1 LTDDRTHRQRTEAY
15 VKTLEEEVVRLRK
28 SEAIALRKNAD
39 LQAELDQLKQF
50 VSNSQGGLIPGQGG
64 SSTQLSVSSTA
75 NETMAVDTSDM
86 TKSVGVK
93 FYESEGVLT
102 LGTDRNNFNNFNPL
116 PHFRNSAFNT
126 LDVSGINL
134 NDEYDHPPPP
144 PPKNKDRVVLVSDD
158 YQTGIDFVLL

>member
-1 LTDDRTHRQRTEAY
+1 LTDYRTHRQRTEAY
-15 VKTLEEEVVRLRK
+15 VKTLEDEVVRLRT
-28 SEAIALRKNAD
+28 SEGIAIRKNAE

-50 VSNSQGGLIPGQGG
+50 VANSQGGSFPGQGS

-75 NETMAVDTSDM
+75 NEVMAVDNWDM

-93 FYESEGVLT
+93 FYENEGVLT
-102 LGTDRNNFNNFNPL
+102 LGTDRNNSDSFNPL
-116 PHFRNSAFNT
+116 PQFRNSAFNT
-126 LDVSGINL
+126 LDVSGINP
-134 NDEYDHPPPP
+134 NEYDRPPPP